1 MSIFSQAKALPE
13 PKTKAKTKANDG
25 VEVKGLEDY
34 ALIDALIKS
43 LGAVKDTLAVAIKDE
58 SRELFVSV
66 KDKKRPPNLKAY
78 DGDATAS
85 IQLQKRSTR
94 SPLSTDEV
102 ELLTEH
108 GIPYDTVEDRAETFV
123 INPSYAN
130 DGALLGKIDKALKG
144 VKGLPDDFILKQTS
158 ISKHVVS
165 DESILTMFDKELAR
179 DLVDTLCTL
188 AVKPSLANPDLQKA
202 LALAASIV
210 ADQKAAAREALMKN
224 LKDSAKKA

>member
-13 PKTKAKTKANDG
+13 PKTKAKAKATDG

-102 ELLTEH
+102 ELLLLGAVEIH
-108 GIPYDTVEDRAETFV
+108 GA
-123 INPSYAN
+123 
-130 DGALLGKIDKALKG
+130 DGPVAIGPTARTLLAALL
-144 VKGLPDDFILKQTS
+144 VS
-158 ISKHVVS
+158 RREVVS
-165 DESILTMFDKELAR
+165 LDHLADVLWADHPPATARPASARPRTTVQSTSLSSIGRISAPAMQPLA
-179 DLVDTLCTL
+179 
-188 AVKPSLANPDLQKA
+188 
-202 LALAASIV
+202 
-210 ADQKAAAREALMKN
+210 
-224 LKDSAKKA
+224 